1 MTQMLSERVKTLKP
15 SPTISLTAKVRELRG
30 KGIDVIGFGAG
41 EPDIDTPE
49 FIKEACARALKE
61 GKTKYPPAGGIP
73 ELREALSE
81 KLKNFNGIDYKPSE
95 IVVTVGAKLAIYL
108 ILSALINEGD
118 EVLLPSPYWVTYED
132 QIRLCGGVP
141 VFVPTSMEEGFS
153 LKFEEVEKRITDRTK
168 LIIVNSPTNPTGMV
182 FKRKELERIAEL
194 CLQRGIYILSDECY
208 ESLIFEYSEFFSIA
222 SLSEEVRRITFTVNS
237 FSKTYSMTGWRVG
250 YVACEESL
258 AKVLTSINS
267 HLVSNTATFAQYG
280 ALEALKNPE
289 GERFVREAREIY
301 RKRREVIYEALKEIP
316 NVRVLKPDAT
326 FYIFPDFSHY
336 TSKAGGDVK
345 LAEYLLEKAKV
356 AVVPG
361 SAFGAEGFFRF
372 SFALDEE
379 SIREGVRR
387 VKDAVEGLV

>member
-1 MTQMLSERVKTLKP
+1 MLSERVKTLKP
-15 SPTISLTAKVRELRG
+15 SPTISLTAKVRELRS

-61 GKTKYPPAGGIP
+61 GKTKYPPAGGVP

-81 KLKNFNGIDYKPSE
+81 KLKKFNGVDYKPSE

-108 ILSALINEGD
+108 ILSALINDGD

-153 LKFEEVEKRITDRTK
+153 LKFEEVERRITERTK

-194 CLQRGIYILSDECY
+194 CLQRSIYILSDECY
-208 ESLIFEYSEFFSIA
+208 ESLIFENSEFFSIA

-250 YVACEESL
+250 YVACEENL

-289 GERFVREAREIY
+289 GERFIEEAREIY
-301 RKRREVIYEALKEIP
+301 RRRREVIYEALKEIP

-336 TSKAGGDVK
+336 TSKVGGDVK

-361 SAFGAEGFFRF
+361 SAFGAKGFFRF

-387 VKDAVEGLV
+387 VKEALTSQ

>member
-1 MTQMLSERVKTLKP
+1 MLSERVKTLKP
-15 SPTISLTAKVRELRG
+15 SPTISLTAKVRELRSRG
-30 KGIDVIGFGAG
+30 VDVIGFGAG

-49 FIKEACARALKE
+49 FIKEACARALKD
-61 GKTKYPPAGGIP
+61 GRTKYPPAGGIP

-81 KLKNFNGIDYKPSE
+81 KLERFNGVHYKPSE

-108 ILSALINEGD
+108 ILSAVINEGD

-141 VFVPTSMEEGFS
+141 VLVPTYMEESFS
-153 LKFEEVEKRITDRTK
+153 LRFEDVERRITERTK
-168 LIIVNSPTNPTGMV
+168 LIIINSPTNPTGMV
-182 FKRKELERIAEL
+182 YKRKEIEKIAEL
-194 CLQRGIYILSDECY
+194 CLEKGIYILSDECY
-208 ESLIFEYSEFFSIA
+208 ESLIFENSEFFSVA
-222 SLSEEVRRITFTVNS
+222 SLSEEVKRITFTVNS

-258 AKVLTSINS
+258 AKVLVSINS

-289 GERFVREAREIY
+289 GGKFIEETREIY
-301 RKRREVIYEALKEIP
+301 RRRREVIYEALREIP
-316 NVRVLKPDAT
+316 EVRVLKPDAT
-326 FYIFPDFSHY
+326 FYIFPDFSFY

-372 SFALDEE
+372 SFALEE
-379 SIREGVRR
+379 DSIREGVKR
-387 VKDAVEGLV
+387 VKEALESLV

>member
-1 MTQMLSERVKTLKP
+1 MLSERVRTLKP
-15 SPTISLTAKVRELRG
+15 SPTISLTAKVRELRS
-30 KGIDVIGFGAG
+30 KGVDVIGFGAG

-49 FIKEACARALKE
+49 FIKEACLKALKD

-73 ELREALSE
+73 ELREALSD
-81 KLKNFNGIDYKPSE
+81 KLKKFNGVDYKPSE

-108 ILSALINEGD
+108 ILNAIISEGD

-141 VFVPTSMEEGFS
+141 VFVPTLMEEGFS
-153 LKFEEVEKRITDRTK
+153 LKFEEVERRITERTK
-168 LIIVNSPTNPTGMV
+168 LIIINSPTNPTGMLFRRQEV
-182 FKRKELERIAEL
+182 EKIAEL
-194 CLQRGIYILSDECY
+194 CLQKGIYILSDECY
-208 ESLIFEYSEFFSIA
+208 ESLIFDSSEFFSVA
-222 SLSEEVRRITFTVNS
+222 SLSEEIKRITLTVNS

-250 YVACEESL
+250 YVACEEGL

-289 GERFVREAREIY
+289 GRKFIEEAREIY
-301 RKRREVIYEALKEIP
+301 RKRREIIYEALKRIGGV
-316 NVRVLKPDAT
+316 NVLKPDAT
-326 FYIFPDFSHY
+326 FYIFPNFSYY
-336 TSKAGGDVK
+336 TSKIGSDIK
-345 LAEYLLEKAKV
+345 LAEYLLDRAKV

-379 SIREGVRR
+379 SIREGIRR
-387 VKDAVEGLV
+387 VKQALENLT

>member
-1 MTQMLSERVKTLKP
+1 MLSERVKTLKP
-15 SPTISLTAKVRELRG
+15 SPTISLTAKVRELRN
-30 KGIDVIGFGAG
+30 KGVDVIGFGAG

-49 FIKEACARALKE
+49 FIKEACVRALKE

-81 KLKNFNGIDYKPSE
+81 KLKKFNRVDYKPSE

-108 ILSALINEGD
+108 VLSALINEGD

-153 LKFEEVEKRITDRTK
+153 LKFEEVEKRITERTK

-194 CLQRGIYILSDECY
+194 CLQKGIYILSDECY
-208 ESLIFEYSEFFSIA
+208 ESLIFGDSEFFSIA

-289 GERFVREAREIY
+289 GERFIEEAREIY
-301 RKRREVIYEALKEIP
+301 KRRREVIYEALKEIP
-316 NVRVLKPDAT
+316 NVKILKPDAT
-326 FYIFPDFSHY
+326 FYIFPDFSYY
-336 TSKAGGDVK
+336 TSKVGGDVK
-345 LAEYLLEKAKV
+345 LAEYLLEEAKV

-379 SIREGVRR
+379 NIREGVRR
-387 VKDAVEGLV
+387 VRETVESLV

>member
-1 MTQMLSERVKTLKP
+1 MLSERVKTLKP

-41 EPDIDTPE
+41 EPDIDTPD
-49 FIKEACARALKE
+49 FIKEACARALKD

-73 ELREALSE
+73 ELREALSD
-81 KLKNFNGIDYKPSE
+81 KLKKFNGVDYKPSE

-132 QIRLCGGVP
+132 QIKLCGGVP

-153 LKFEEVEKRITDRTK
+153 LKLEEVEKRITERTK

-182 FKRKELERIAEL
+182 FKRKELERIADL
-194 CLQRGIYILSDECY
+194 CLQKGIYILSDECY
-208 ESLIFEYSEFFSIA
+208 ESLIFEDSEFFSIA

-289 GERFVREAREIY
+289 GERFVKEAREIY

-361 SAFGAEGFFRF
+361 SAFGADGFFRF

>member
-1 MTQMLSERVKTLKP
+1 MLSERVKTLKP
-15 SPTISLTAKVRELRG
+15 SPTISLTAKVRELRS
-30 KGIDVIGFGAG
+30 KGVDVIGFGAG

-61 GKTKYPPAGGIP
+61 GKTKYPPAGGVP

-81 KLKNFNGIDYKPSE
+81 KLKKFNGVDYKPSE

-108 ILSALINEGD
+108 ILSALINDGD

-153 LKFEEVEKRITDRTK
+153 LKFEEVERRITERTK

-194 CLQRGIYILSDECY
+194 CLQRSIYILSDECY
-208 ESLIFEYSEFFSIA
+208 ESLIFENSEFFSIA

-250 YVACEESL
+250 YVACEENL

-289 GERFVREAREIY
+289 GERFIEEAREIY
-301 RKRREVIYEALKEIP
+301 RRRREVIYEALKEIP

-336 TSKAGGDVK
+336 TSKVGGDVK

-361 SAFGAEGFFRF
+361 SAFGAKGFFRF

-387 VKDAVEGLV
+387 VKEALTSQ